1 MWRTQQ
7 RISPDPES
15 VRNARGFVTSALDAW
30 GVEGDG
36 VVLMAD
42 ELVTNAVRHARTDV
56 TLVMLRQGRRV
67 RVEVHDDDPELPVM
81 RSPSADDTN
90 GRGMIV
96 VAEEAEAWGVDEH
109 SQDGKAVWF
118 EVAAKSR
125 P

>member
-15 VRNARGFVTSALDAW
+15 VRNARGFVRSALDAW
-30 GVEGDG
+30 GVECDG

-42 ELVTNAVRHARTDV
+42 ELVTNAIRHARSDV

-67 RVEVHDDDPELPVM
+67 RVEVHDGNPQPPVV
-81 RSPSADDTN
+81 RSPSPDDTN
-90 GRGMIV
+90 GRGMILV
-96 VAEEAEAWGVDEH
+96 DEEAEAWGVDDH

-118 EVAAKSR
+118 EVAASPR
-125 P
+125 R